1 MDKKLIDK
9 ISIIGLA
16 LLNNGAEIYRVEES
30 IKKMLIAY
38 GYEQNEVFAI
48 PSFMSISVTTSSD
61 DVYTVSKRSMSS
73 VINLDKIY
81 ELNNLIRYICNNKPD
96 YNYICSELNKITNII
111 PNNKLV
117 FLGYGMTCG
126 FFTLFFKGNIVETI
140 VGFVIGFLLYFID
153 IYLKK
158 YQINMIINTIIKSA
172 VIAFISLTFFKLKIV
187 TNLDS
192 LTIGSLMI
200 LVPGVAITNSLRDIV
215 SSDYVSGVSRIAEAI
230 IIAISIAIGV
240 GFIYSLMGVIA

>member
-1 MDKKLIDK
+1 MEKKLIDK
-9 ISIIGLA
+9 ISVIGLV

-30 IKKMLIAY
+30 IKKMLSAY
-38 GYEQNEVFAI
+38 GYVKNEVFAI
-48 PSFMSISVTTSSD
+48 PSFMSVSVTDLDGS
-61 DVYTVSKRSMSS
+61 VYTISKRSTSS
-73 VINLDKIY
+73 SINLDKIY
-81 ELNNLIRYICNNKPD
+81 ELNNLIRYICDKRPNYD
-96 YNYICSELNKITNII
+96 YICIELNKLTSIQ
-111 PNNKLV
+111 PNKKLV

-126 FFTLFFKGNIVETI
+126 FFTLFFNGGFIETI
-140 VGFVIGFLLYFID
+140 VGFIIGFLLYFVD

-158 YQINMIINTIIKSA
+158 YQINMIISTIIKSII
-172 VIAFISLTFFKLKIV
+172 IAFISLTCLRLNLI

-230 IIAISIAIGV
+230 IIAVSIAVGV